1 MPRVSDAYRVN
12 RRAEIVGAAGRRF
25 TRNGFHATSMADIIE
40 ESGLSAGAV
49 YRYFQSKEEIIGAVA
64 ETALRN
70 ADAIFAGLLAD
81 GAVPTPAHAV
91 TTVIETLIAQG
102 AHDPDTGQDLTR
114 IALQVWAE
122 ALRNPDLHRRAGEA
136 AGQLRAQYAE
146 VARRW
151 QAAGNLPADAVPEHV
166 GAAMLG
172 LTQGFLLQRLLV
184 PDTSVAGYA
193 SGLQALLAVAQ
204 AGGAAV
210 A

>member
-1 MPRVSDAYRVN
+1 MPRVTDEYRSS

-25 TRNGFHATSMADIIE
+25 NRNGFHSTSMADIIE

-49 YRYFQSKEEIIGAVA
+49 YRYFESKEEIIGAVA
-64 ETALRN
+64 ETALRS
-70 ADAIFAGLLAD
+70 ADAIFEGLLAG
-81 GAVPTPAHAV
+81 GAVPSPAHAV
-91 TTVIETLIAQG
+91 TTVIATLVEQS

-136 AGQLRAQYAE
+136 SRQLRGQYAE

-151 QAAGNLPADAVPEHV
+151 KAAGHLPRGTVPEQV

-184 PDTSVAGYA
+184 PDTEIAKYAAGIR
-193 SGLQALLAVAQ
+193 ALL
-204 AGGAAV
+204 GAR
-210 A
+210 

>member
-1 MPRVSDAYRVN
+1 MPRVSDEYRTT

-25 TRNGFHATSMADIIE
+25 NRNGFHSTSMADIIE

-49 YRYFQSKEEIIGAVA
+49 YRYFESKEEIIGAVA

-70 ADAIFAGLLAD
+70 ADAIFAGLLAE
-81 GAVPTPAHAV
+81 GAVPSPTRAV
-91 TTVIETLIAQG
+91 TTVLENLVAQS
-102 AHDPDTGQDLTR
+102 ADDPETGQDLTR

-122 ALRNPDLHRRAGEA
+122 SLRNPDLHRRAGEA
-136 AGQLRAQYAE
+136 SGQLRAQFAE

-151 QAAGNLPADAVPEHV
+151 QAAGNLPPDAVPEHL

-184 PDTSVAGYA
+184 PDTTLAGYA
-193 SGLQALLAVAQ
+193 SGLRALL
-204 AGGAAV
+204 GGSSRA
-210 A
+210 